1 MCSCG
6 AKIELTEHYFL
17 RCQSYTTERS
27 KLLKDTSNLVPRLP
41 RSIPNEK
48 LETLLLYGWRLK
60 IRNKWVID

>member
-48 LETLLLYGWRLK
+48 LETLLLYG
-60 IRNKWVID
+60 